1 MVTRWQ
7 VIAVMKAL
15 VVALRPPVL
24 PVESAE
30 VTNGVPVVDDEEA
43 PALLVAAIRGLDR
56 GFQDQVH
63 VVDRDRVRSESADG
77 PAG

>member
-30 VTNGVPVVDDEEA
+30 VTNGVPVVDDEE
-43 PALLVAAIRGLDR
+43 
-56 GFQDQVH
+56 
-63 VVDRDRVRSESADG
+63 SARAVGCRHSG
-77 PAG
+77 P